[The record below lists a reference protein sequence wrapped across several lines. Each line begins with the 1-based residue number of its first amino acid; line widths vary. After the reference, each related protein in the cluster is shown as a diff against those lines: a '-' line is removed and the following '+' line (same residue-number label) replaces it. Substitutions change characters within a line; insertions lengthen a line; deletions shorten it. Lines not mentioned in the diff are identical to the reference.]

1 MQACMQDMLC
11 IRDKFTEVTIMR
23 DANQKKVDTIL
34 CHNVVAAFE
43 KRWIKGY
50 YAENKEEALKLALTL
65 IPEGSSV
72 GYGGS
77 LTLDEI
83 GLKEALDN
91 EHYQLIR
98 RELAKTP
105 EELREA
111 YIKIYGADVF
121 ITSANAVTEDGI
133 LVNIDG
139 NGNRV
144 SAISFGPR
152 KVIFIVGA
160 NKIAKDLD
168 SAMHRARNTA
178 APVNCARFNLD
189 TPCQTAGYC
198 VNCLNPKTICS
209 EFLVTRCNKIPDRMH
224 VIVVNEELGY

>member
-1 MQACMQDMLC
+1 MN
-11 IRDKFTEVTIMR
+11 
-23 DANQKKVDTIL
+23 DANRKKINTVL
-34 CHNVVAAFE
+34 CHKVVNALE
-43 KRWIKGY
+43 KRFIKGY
-50 YAENKEEALKLALTL
+50 YAADKEEALKLALSL

-77 LTLDEI
+77 MTLDEI
-83 GLKEALDN
+83 GLKDAIDN

-105 EELREA
+105 EETRQV
-111 YIKIYGADVF
+111 YIKIYGADVY
-121 ITSANAVTEDGI
+121 ITSSNAITEDGI

-144 SAISFGPR
+144 SAISYGPS
-152 KVIFIVGA
+152 KVIFIVGV

-178 APVNCARFNLD
+178 APVNCARLGID
-189 TPCQTAGYC
+189 TPCQTAGSC
-198 VNCLNPKTICS
+198 MNCMHPKNICS
-209 EFLVTRCNKIPDRMH
+209 EFLITRCNKLPDRMH
-224 VIVVNEELGY
+224 VIVVDEELGY

>member
-1 MQACMQDMLC
+1 ML
-11 IRDKFTEVTIMR
+11 
-23 DANQKKVDTIL
+23 DANKKKINTLL
-34 CHNVVAAFE
+34 CKKLAVSLE
-43 KRWIKGY
+43 KRFIKGY
-50 YAENKEEALKLALTL
+50 YAENKEEALKIALSL
-65 IPEGSSV
+65 IPEGSSI

-77 LTLDEI
+77 MTLDEI
-83 GLKEALDN
+83 GLKAALDN
-91 EHYQLIR
+91 EHYHLIR

-105 EELREA
+105 EETREK
-111 YIKIYGADVF
+111 YIEIYGADVF
-121 ITSANAVTEDGI
+121 ITSSNAITEDGI

-152 KVIFIVGA
+152 KVIFIVGV

-168 SAMHRARNTA
+168 AAISRARNTA
-178 APVNCARFNLD
+178 APANCARFNLD
-189 TPCQTAGYC
+189 TPCQALGSC
-198 VNCLNPKTICS
+198 MNCLNPKTICS